1 MPRISRSAGWWALG
15 VAAAVT
21 LACSAP
27 STDDAGGE
35 DSAAPAGDYLAETY
49 QTFDPVEFSGEGAS
63 VVDLPEGVTQGMVT
77 VSHDGS
83 EHFAVSALD
92 ANNESTGD
100 LLVNTTGSY
109 EGVTALGVHEI
120 GGDAVRLDV
129 DADGSWAITI
139 APFASA
145 PALPESGS
153 GDGVFLYDGP
163 AATWAITHDGSEHFA
178 VSAYTSAEFSMPL
191 LVNETGAYEG
201 SEAVT
206 AGPALVVVQADGNW
220 TIKAQ

>member
-1 MPRISRSAGWWALG
+1 MPRTRTPYWWALG

-21 LACSAP
+21 LACSTP
-27 STDDAGGE
+27 STDNAGDSG
-35 DSAAPAGDYLAETY
+35 DSAEAGDSLAETY
-49 QTFDPVEFSGEGAS
+49 QVFDPAEFSGEGAS
-63 VVDLPEGVTQGMVT
+63 VIDLPEGVNQGMVT
-77 VSHDGS
+77 VTHDGS
-83 EHFAVSALD
+83 EHFAVTALD

-109 EGVTALGVHEI
+109 EGVTALGLHEL
-120 GGDAVRLDV
+120 GDAVKLQI
-129 DADGSWAITI
+129 DADGAWTVTI
-139 APFASA
+139 APFNAA
-145 PALPESGS
+145 PALPESGA
-153 GDGVFLYDGP
+153 GYGVFLYDGP

-178 VSAYTSAEFSMPL
+178 VSVYTSEAFSMPL

-206 AGPALVVVQADGNW
+206 AGPALVVVQANGNW